1 MWAIWCYRP
10 ISNTIG
16 IDYIIDPLG
25 FLINL
30 GPVPNVNQKKAL
42 VLSIKAIAD
51 SSALFRLCVCY
62 TLLVETIL
70 IIDTQEQSWN
80 SPFDFFIFIFY
91 CILRGIFRVFAGGEQ
106 QTRLKQGTISYFWEW
121 QCLIFQLYRWIS
133 KSLQLIDLKYLYD
146 LFILLF
152 DL

>member
-80 SPFDFFIFIFY
+80 SPFDLFIFIFY
-91 CILRGIFRVFAGGEQ
+91 CILRGIFRVFAGGRTTNTPK
-106 QTRLKQGTISYFWEW
+106 TRHNI
-121 QCLIFQLYRWIS
+121 IFLRVTVPNFS
-133 KSLQLIDLKYLYD
+133 AVSMD
-146 LFILLF
+146 F
-152 DL
+152 